1 MSTLHLDLQPER
13 LAEFCETWRITELS
27 VFGSIL
33 RDDFGPDSDVDVL
46 VEFDPDAPW
55 DAWDLLQT
63 REELREMFGRPVD
76 LVEKKCLRNPF
87 RRHAIL
93 STKQVIYARPGE

>member
-1 MSTLHLDLQPER
+1 MPTLHFELKPEHIS
-13 LAEFCETWRITELS
+13 AFCQTWRITELS
-27 VFGSIL
+27 VFGSVL
-33 RDDFGPDSDVDVL
+33 RDDFCPDSDVDVL

-55 DAWDLLQT
+55 DAWDVLKA

-76 LVEKKCLRNPF
+76 LVEKRCLRNPF

-93 STKQVIYARPGE
+93 SSKQVIYARPGE

>member
-1 MSTLHLDLQPER
+1 MPTLHLELQPEQV
-13 LAEFCETWRITELS
+13 AAFCQTWRITELS
-27 VFGSIL
+27 VFGSVL

-55 DAWDLLQT
+55 DAWDVLQA

-93 STKQVIYARPGE
+93 SSKQVIYARPRE